1 MIRKILLIFC
11 CSLYIYTLSAQIDT
25 NKKVYFKTLPRMEV
39 KNEQIYQLLDSF
51 ILYNEKCIYTIHN
64 SPYYFDINL
73 YNKSDGI
80 IIILGSYQR
89 TCFMKWDHDKVGC
102 FHYKNILVIVHS
114 SDILDLFFEKEK
126 DTVDIYYFEDYM
138 PYSRSDYLGDEC
150 MYIEY
155 KCVGNQFIPKRK
167 FLCQELSPYYH
178 RIKEGETW
186 EKITEDYGITIEDL
200 ISLNKRIKIKKP
212 PKKGT
217 LIRVY

>member
-1 MIRKILLIFC
+1 
-11 CSLYIYTLSAQIDT
+11 
-25 NKKVYFKTLPRMEV
+25 
-39 KNEQIYQLLDSF
+39 
-51 ILYNEKCIYTIHN
+51 
-64 SPYYFDINL
+64 
-73 YNKSDGI
+73 
-80 IIILGSYQR
+80 
-89 TCFMKWDHDKVGC
+89 
-102 FHYKNILVIVHS
+102 
-114 SDILDLFFEKEK
+114 
-126 DTVDIYYFEDYM
+126 
-138 PYSRSDYLGDEC
+138 